1 MDTGLARRQ
10 RILSPLLFR
19 KIMNTGRSFAGRY
32 LVAWVKVAAT
42 EKVAA
47 KSNQDG
53 DGDVA
58 ATMLG
63 VVASKKTFR
72 RAVDRNRA
80 KRLLR
85 EAFRLNR
92 GALADKADVVLL
104 ARGRILSAKRQEVEA
119 DFRDVMRKLCRG

>member
-32 LVAWVKVAAT
+32 LVAWINVAQAPSP
-42 EKVAA
+42 VA
-47 KSNQDG
+47 KSTLTTAEG
-53 DGDVA
+53 GC
-58 ATMLG
+58 ATLG

-92 GALADKADVVLL
+92 AALVEKTDVVLL